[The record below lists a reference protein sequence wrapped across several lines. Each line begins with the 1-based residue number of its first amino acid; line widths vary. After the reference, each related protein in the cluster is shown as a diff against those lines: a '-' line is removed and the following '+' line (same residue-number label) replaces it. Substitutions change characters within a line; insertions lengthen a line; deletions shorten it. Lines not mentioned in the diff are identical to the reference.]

1 MRDVTESDV
10 PETLVLSWD
19 FPPIDSSVARRSMA
33 LANAIVQDGGAVTVL
48 TVDSAVARHDHGVDP
63 ALESVVDPRVR
74 VVRIE
79 DHHPD
84 RRQDIATW
92 PRERAQDPA
101 GWRERWA
108 ADAASMFDEP
118 DFGHLHD
125 LLVEQA
131 GAIRAQRPVATV
143 VAVAAPLV
151 MAAVAGRVA
160 ESAGCELVLDFARID
175 EHRLVAGA
183 QLVSSAVARAR
194 VVWCP
199 DETTRERLESSFG
212 GLEGRIDVVPD
223 GGEVEVRPSPRPPRE
238 PGDPVRVACYVE
250 PDAWDSLPELME
262 AWFEARVFPEFS
274 HAPLRV
280 RGCLPLA
287 GGTVPRMAARQA
299 VDRGVVFEGA
309 RSSSERAVG
318 DEEIDVLLVL
328 CRGELPAGRA
338 SDHLYA
344 GRPVVWWTAAMPA
357 PDHPYEQA
365 DQVTRLETLTGDALA
380 AALVAAANRSE
391 HDLVAAVRPAS
402 PWPGALGRAG
412 LDRIPGERA

>member
-48 TVDSAVARHDHGVDP
+48 TVDSAAARHDHGVDP
-63 ALESVVDPRVR
+63 ALESLVDPRVR

-108 ADAASMFDEP
+108 ADAASVFDEP

-160 ESAGCELVLDFARID
+160 ESAGCDLVLDFARID

-212 GLEGRIDVVPD
+212 GLEGRIDVVSD
-223 GGEVEVRPSPRPPRE
+223 GGEVEVRALPRPRRE
-238 PGDPVRVACYVE
+238 PGDPVRVACHVE
-250 PDAWDSLPELME
+250 HEAWESVPELIE
-262 AWFEARVFPEFS
+262 AWFEARGVHEF
-274 HAPLRV
+274 AGATLRLLG
-280 RGCLPLA
+280 RLPLK
-287 GGTVPRMAARQA
+287 GGTVPRMAVDQA
-299 VDRGVVFEGA
+299 ADRGVTLQA
-309 RSSSERAVG
+309 PPSSAERDLAG
-318 DEEIDVLLVL
+318 GEADVLLVL
-328 CRGELPAGRA
+328 SRGDLPAGRT
-338 SDHLYA
+338 SDHLRT
-344 GRPVVWWTAAMPA
+344 GLPVVWWTPVPPG
-357 PDHPYEQA
+357 PDHPYEHA
-365 DQVTRLETLTGDALA
+365 AHVHRLTTLTGSALSAALLA
-380 AALVAAANRSE
+380 AASAPPHDVAVPAPVSSWPAAIE
-391 HDLVAAVRPAS
+391 
-402 PWPGALGRAG
+402 GAGLGRSG
-412 LDRIPGERA
+412 KERA